1 MATRPQRSTKLAVA
15 TLPSPTTISLGV
27 ARKTSRNLRIKILSQ
42 AGLVNIDPQFVV
54 RFVDSL
60 PDTYKKMFA
69 WPAISDHAQIS
80 ARRVPGRASVGTC
93 VAPRMPG
100 SALCVIAD
108 DRPGLLA
115 TISAALASER
125 LDVIA
130 AEAFTRNID
139 DKRREAVDVFWVQ
152 HLEGGD
158 PNRRLSV
165 EDLAHFEN
173 ALNGMLDAQTDTRPA
188 PSLPASLPDRPSA
201 METVVRFLEDK
212 EGRLSTLEVETDDRA
227 GMLSVLA
234 RALYEQR
241 VQIVSSHVRSYQ
253 GRIRDRFTI
262 TEVDDAPIGRDRRLA
277 IQVSV
282 MTAVQ
287 SVLQR

>member
-1 MATRPQRSTKLAVA
+1 MAARPQRWTKPAEITV
-15 TLPSPTTISLGV
+15 PGSPTIFSGL
-27 ARKTSRNLRIKILSQ
+27 APKTSRNLRTKILSQ
-42 AGLVNIDPQFVV
+42 AELVTIDPQFVAK
-54 RFVDSL
+54 FVASL
-60 PDTYKKMFA
+60 PDTYKKTFA
-69 WPAISDHAQIS
+69 WPAISDQAQIS
-80 ARRVPGRASVGTC
+80 ARREPGRASVGTC

-100 SALCVIAD
+100 SALCVVAD

-130 AEAFTRNID
+130 AEAFTRSVE
-139 DKRREAVDVFWVQ
+139 DKRREAVDIFWVQ
-152 HLEGGD
+152 RLEGGD

-165 EDLAHFEN
+165 EDLVHFEN
-173 ALNGMLDAQTDTRPA
+173 TLNGMLDAQVEIQLVPT
-188 PSLPASLPDRPSA
+188 LPGDQRERPSA

-212 EGRLSTLEVETDDRA
+212 EGRLNTLEVETDDRA
-227 GMLSVLA
+227 GMLLVLA

-241 VQIVSSHVRSYQ
+241 VQIVSSHVRSHE

-262 TEVDDAPIGRDRRLA
+262 TEVNDTPIERDRRLA